1 MNPQTVSKKVLRLAV
16 AAAAFVFASLLLPDA
31 AQACCTAVVC
41 NYCISGSNDCVC
53 GTNTPVCNV
62 AGCNCNAQC
71 GQNTFSTSGSCTFY
85 PRCDSVSAKAGAEKR
100 FAEIDAD
107 RDGKISSVELA
118 GWGQKQKT
126 PLAQRV
132 NKASLPANL
141 KAAGDKEIFA
151 YAFAEVDLDKDGY
164 IQPAELDSSLAPASK

>member
-1 MNPQTVSKKVLRLAV
+1 MNPQSASKHAARLAV
-16 AAAAFVFASLLLPDA
+16 VAAAFVFGSFLLPNA

-41 NYCISGSNDCVC
+41 NYCISGSDDCVC
-53 GTNTPVCNV
+53 GSTTPVCNV

-71 GQNTFSTSGSCTFY
+71 GQNTFSTSGSCTFF
-85 PRCDSVSAKAGAEKR
+85 PRCDSATAKAGAEKR

-107 RDGKISSVELA
+107 RDGRISSVELA

-126 PLAQRV
+126 PLAKRV
-132 NKASLPANL
+132 DKASLPANL
-141 KAAGDKEIFA
+141 KAASDKEIFVF
-151 YAFAEVDLDKDGY
+151 AFAEVDLDKDGY